1 MIKVYTIFS
10 AMKDDIS
17 FTDGK
22 IYFFPSLNG
31 SVGYGGYMSALTP
44 IIFVTK
50 DY

>member
-1 MIKVYTIFS
+1 MIEVYTIFS
-10 AMKDDIS
+10 AIKDDVS

-31 SVGYGGYMSALTP
+31 SISFGGYMSALTP
-44 IIFVTK
+44 IIFVKK

>member
-1 MIKVYTIFS
+1 MTKVYTIFS
-10 AMKDDIS
+10 ALKDEMP

-31 SVGYGGYMSALTP
+31 SIGLGGYMSALTP
-44 IIFVTK
+44 IIFVKK